1 MLHSKPLT
9 VSEELRVFLD
19 VVCALETDMKAELLG
34 SLSELVDIFKGAW
47 LLSTPA
53 NTSVGATYEAL

>member
-19 VVCALETDMKAELLG
+19 VVCALKTDMKAELLG
-34 SLSELVDIFKGAW
+34 SLSELVDIFEGAW
-47 LLSTPA
+47 LLSAPA
-53 NTSVGATYEAL
+53 NTSIGATYEAL

>member
-19 VVCALETDMKAELLG
+19 VVCALKTDMKAELLG

-47 LLSTPA
+47 LLSAPA
-53 NTSVGATYEAL
+53 NTSIGATYEAL